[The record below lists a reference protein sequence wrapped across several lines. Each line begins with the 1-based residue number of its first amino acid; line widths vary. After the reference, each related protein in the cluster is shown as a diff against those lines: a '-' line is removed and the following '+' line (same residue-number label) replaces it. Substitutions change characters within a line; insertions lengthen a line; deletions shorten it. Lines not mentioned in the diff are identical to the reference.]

1 MTTTTP
7 EKMSAAPEAKRLSAA
22 AWLKKN
28 LFSDW
33 FNSLLTIVVIAVLAY
48 AVYGLLS
55 WAFTVAQWAV
65 IPNNIGLFMTGL
77 YPADQYWRMWI
88 LLGLVCALAGL
99 SWGVLARNLATLF
112 SRNVLIGF
120 AVVCAGF
127 VLFPPTRPSSP
138 KLLLIVAIVAAMA
151 WAGRTLGRRMTGLGQ
166 WLSSL
171 WFVAYFVSIWLIG
184 GGPFSASLLAWL
196 LTLAAS
202 VAVGWQ
208 LSARLVPFINERFEK
223 PGQIIAV
230 GLSVVASAALLLVL
244 PGFWRV
250 YFIPPVAWL
259 VSIAIVG
266 LLWAAAVVVIPR
278 PYQLTFW
285 TFAIG
290 FVLTFVVLRLLL
302 GVVGFSFD
310 PVNTNDWGGLALTL
324 LMAVS
329 GIALCFPLGVVLALG
344 RRSSL
349 PVVKWM
355 SIAYIELIRGVPLIA
370 ILFMGQVMIPLFLP
384 EGMRP
389 DRVLRA
395 IIGLTIFSA
404 AYLAENVRAGLQA
417 VPRGQGEAAASLGL
431 NTPLTLSL
439 IVLPQALKTAIPAIV
454 GQFISLF
461 QDTTLLAIVGLAEL
475 LGISRSILAN
485 PNYLGRYAEVYLFI
499 GIIYWFFCYA
509 MSLGSRKIEEK
520 LNTGH

>member
-7 EKMSAAPEAKRLSAA
+7 DNMSTAPEVKRLGAA
-22 AWLKKN
+22 EWLKKN

-33 FNSLLTIVVIAVLAY
+33 FNSILTIVVVSIFG
-48 AVYGLLS
+48 YGLFGLFN
-55 WAFTVAQWAV
+55 WALTVAQWVV

-77 YPADQYWRMWI
+77 YPADQYWRAWI
-88 LLGLVCALAGL
+88 LLGLMCALSGL
-99 SWGVLARNLATLF
+99 SWGVLARNLPTLF

-120 AVVCAGF
+120 AVVAAGF
-127 VLFPPTRPSSP
+127 VIFPPTRPSSP
-138 KLLLIVAIVAAMA
+138 KLLLMVAIVAAMA
-151 WAGRTLGRRMTGLGQ
+151 WAGRAWGQKASGLGT
-166 WLSSL
+166 WVSSL

-184 GGPFSASLLAWL
+184 GGPFSQTLLAGL
-196 LTLAAS
+196 IALIVGLAA
-202 VAVGWQ
+202 GWI
-208 LSARLVPFINERFEK
+208 LRSKLVPVINER
-223 PGQIIAV
+223 GQNAGEIVAI
-230 GLSVVASAALLLVL
+230 GLSAIASLALLFVL
-244 PGFWRV
+244 PGILFQ
-250 YFIPPVAWL
+250 YLIPPVAW
-259 VSIAIVG
+259 VIAI
-266 LLWAAAVVVIPR
+266 AAVASLLGLVVFIIPR
-278 PYQLTFW
+278 SFQVSLW
-285 TFAIG
+285 VFAIG
-290 FVLTFVVLRLLL
+290 FIVTFAILRLVL
-302 GVVGFSFD
+302 GFVGFSFE
-310 PVNTNDWGGLALTL
+310 PVSTNDWGGLVLTL

-329 GIALCFPLGVVLALG
+329 GISLCFPLGVILALG

-485 PNYLGRYAEVYLFI
+485 PSYLGRYAEVYLFI

-509 MSLGSRKIEEK
+509 MSLGSRKIEEM

>member
-7 EKMSAAPEAKRLSAA
+7 DQMSAAPEAKRLGAG

-33 FNSLLTIVVIAVLAY
+33 FNSLLTIVVLGVLAY
-48 AVYGLLS
+48 ALYGLLS
-55 WAFTVAQWAV
+55 WSLTVAQWAV
-65 IPNNIGLFMTGL
+65 IPNNMGLFMTGL

-88 LLGLVCALAGL
+88 LLGLVCALSGL
-99 SWGVLARNLATLF
+99 SWGLLARNVASLF

-120 AVVCAGF
+120 VVVAAGF

-138 KLLLIVAIVAAMA
+138 KLLLMVAIVAATA
-151 WAGRTLGRRMTGLGQ
+151 WAGRTVGRRLPGLGK
-166 WLSSL
+166 WVSLL
-171 WFVAYFVSIWLIG
+171 WFISYFVSIWLIG
-184 GGPFSASLLAWL
+184 GGL
-196 LTLAAS
+196 
-202 VAVGWQ
+202 
-208 LSARLVPFINERFEK
+208 
-223 PGQIIAV
+223 
-230 GLSVVASAALLLVL
+230 GLEN
-244 PGFWRV
+244 
-250 YFIPPVAWL
+250 
-259 VSIAIVG
+259 VS
-266 LLWAAAVVVIPR
+266 
-278 PYQLTFW
+278 
-285 TFAIG
+285 
-290 FVLTFVVLRLLL
+290 
-302 GVVGFSFD
+302 
-310 PVNTNDWGGLALTL
+310 TNDWGGLVLTL

-329 GIALCFPLGVVLALG
+329 GIALCFPLGVILALG

-417 VPRGQGEAAASLGL
+417 VPRGQQEAAASLGL

-439 IVLPQALKTAIPAIV
+439 IVLPQALKVAIPAIV

-461 QDTTLLAIVGLAEL
+461 QDTTLLSIVGLAEL

-499 GIIYWFFCYA
+499 GVIYWFFCYA

>member
-7 EKMSAAPEAKRLSAA
+7 EKMSTAPEVKRLGAG

-33 FNSLLTIVVIAVLAY
+33 LNSLLTIVVISVLAY
-48 AVYGLLS
+48 AVYSLAS
-55 WAFTVAQWAV
+55 WALTVAQWAV

-77 YPADQYWRMWI
+77 YPSEQYWRIWI
-88 LLGLVCALAGL
+88 LLGIVCALAGL
-99 SWGVLARNLATLF
+99 SWGVLARNLASLF

-120 AVVCAGF
+120 FVVAVGF

-138 KLLLIVAIVAAMA
+138 KLLLMVAIVAASA
-151 WAGRTLGRRMTGLGQ
+151 WAGRTIGRRMTGLGK
-166 WLSSL
+166 WISLL
-171 WFVAYFVSIWLIG
+171 WFVSYFVAIWLIG
-184 GGPFSASLLAWL
+184 GGL
-196 LTLAAS
+196 
-202 VAVGWQ
+202 
-208 LSARLVPFINERFEK
+208 
-223 PGQIIAV
+223 
-230 GLSVVASAALLLVL
+230 GLED
-244 PGFWRV
+244 
-250 YFIPPVAWL
+250 
-259 VSIAIVG
+259 VS
-266 LLWAAAVVVIPR
+266 
-278 PYQLTFW
+278 
-285 TFAIG
+285 
-290 FVLTFVVLRLLL
+290 
-302 GVVGFSFD
+302 
-310 PVNTNDWGGLALTL
+310 TNDWGGLVLTL

-329 GIALCFPLGVVLALG
+329 GIALCFPLGVILALG

-355 SIAYIELIRGVPLIA
+355 SVAYIELIRGVPLIA

-417 VPRGQGEAAASLGL
+417 VPRGQQEAAASLGL

-461 QDTTLLAIVGLAEL
+461 QDTTLLSIVGLAEL

-499 GIIYWFFCYA
+499 GVLYWFFCYA
-509 MSLGSRKIEEK
+509 MSLGSRKIEQK

>member
-7 EKMSAAPEAKRLSAA
+7 DTVSIAPEVKRLGLGS
-22 AWLKKN
+22 WLKKN

-33 FNSLLTIVVIAVLAY
+33 FNSLLTVVVVTVLAY
-48 AVYGLLS
+48 ALYSLVS
-55 WAFTVAQWAV
+55 WGVTVAQWAV
-65 IPNNIGLFMTGL
+65 IPNNIGLYMTGL
-77 YPADQYWRMWI
+77 YPSDQYWRIWI
-88 LLGLVCALAGL
+88 LFAIVCTLAGL
-99 SWGVLARNLATLF
+99 SWGMLARNLPKLF

-120 AVVCAGF
+120 GVVCAGF

-138 KLLLIVAIVAAMA
+138 KLLLMVAIVAVAA
-151 WAGRTLGRRMTGLGQ
+151 WAGRAVGRQNSGVGKWISL
-166 WLSSL
+166 L
-171 WFVAYFVSIWLIG
+171 WFISYIVAIWLIG
-184 GGPFSASLLAWL
+184 GGL
-196 LTLAAS
+196 
-202 VAVGWQ
+202 
-208 LSARLVPFINERFEK
+208 
-223 PGQIIAV
+223 
-230 GLSVVASAALLLVL
+230 GLEN
-244 PGFWRV
+244 
-250 YFIPPVAWL
+250 
-259 VSIAIVG
+259 VS
-266 LLWAAAVVVIPR
+266 
-278 PYQLTFW
+278 
-285 TFAIG
+285 
-290 FVLTFVVLRLLL
+290 
-302 GVVGFSFD
+302 
-310 PVNTNDWGGLALTL
+310 TNDWGGMVLTL

-329 GIALCFPLGVVLALG
+329 GIALCFPMGVILALG

-349 PVVKWM
+349 PVVRWL

-417 VPRGQGEAAASLGL
+417 VPRGQQEAAASLGL

-461 QDTTLLAIVGLAEL
+461 QDTTLLSIVGLAEL
-475 LGISRSILAN
+475 LGISRSVLAN
-485 PNYLGRYAEVYLFI
+485 PSYLGRYAEVYLFI
-499 GIIYWFFCYA
+499 GVIYWFFCYA
-509 MSLGSRKIEEK
+509 MSLGSRKIEER

>member
-7 EKMSAAPEAKRLSAA
+7 NTVSTAPEVKKLGIGP
-22 AWLKKN
+22 WLKKN

-33 FNSLLTIVVIAVLAY
+33 FNSLLTIVVVAVLAY
-48 AVYGLLS
+48 AAYSLLR
-55 WAFTVAQWAV
+55 WGFTVAQWAV
-65 IPNNIGLFMTGL
+65 IPNNMGLYMTGL
-77 YPADQYWRMWI
+77 YPSEQYWRIWL
-88 LLGLVCALAGL
+88 LLGIVCALAGL
-99 SWGVLARNLATLF
+99 SWGVLARNSSTLF

-120 AVVCAGF
+120 AIVCAGF

-138 KLLLIVAIVAAMA
+138 KLLLMVAIVAATA
-151 WAGRTLGRRMTGLGQ
+151 WAGRAIGRQQPGFGKWISL
-166 WLSSL
+166 L
-171 WFVAYFVSIWLIG
+171 WFISYFIAIWLIG
-184 GGPFSASLLAWL
+184 GGLGLE
-196 LTLAAS
+196 S
-202 VAVGWQ
+202 V
-208 LSARLVPFINERFEK
+208 S
-223 PGQIIAV
+223 
-230 GLSVVASAALLLVL
+230 
-244 PGFWRV
+244 
-250 YFIPPVAWL
+250 
-259 VSIAIVG
+259 
-266 LLWAAAVVVIPR
+266 
-278 PYQLTFW
+278 
-285 TFAIG
+285 
-290 FVLTFVVLRLLL
+290 
-302 GVVGFSFD
+302 
-310 PVNTNDWGGLALTL
+310 TNDWGGMVLTL

-329 GIALCFPLGVVLALG
+329 GIALCFPLGIILALG

-349 PVVKWM
+349 PVVKWL

-395 IIGLTIFSA
+395 IIGLTLFSA

-417 VPRGQGEAAASLGL
+417 VPRGQQEAAASLGL

-461 QDTTLLAIVGLAEL
+461 QDTTLLSIVGLAEL
-475 LGISRSILAN
+475 LGISRSVLAN

-499 GIIYWFFCYA
+499 GVIYWFFCYA

>member
-7 EKMSAAPEAKRLSAA
+7 DTISSAPEVRKSGVG

-33 FNSLLTIVVIAVLAY
+33 FNSLLTIVVVSVLAY
-48 AVYGLLS
+48 AAYS
-55 WAFTVAQWAV
+55 MTQWAFTVAQWTV
-65 IPNNIGLFMTGL
+65 IPKNMGLFMTGL
-77 YPADQYWRMWI
+77 YPSEQYWRVWI
-88 LLGLVCALAGL
+88 LLGIVGALAGL
-99 SWGVLARNLATLF
+99 SWGILARNLPNLF
-112 SRNVLIGF
+112 SRNILIGF
-120 AVVCAGF
+120 AIVCAGF

-138 KLLLIVAIVAAMA
+138 KLLLMVAIVAATA
-151 WAGRTLGRRMTGLGQ
+151 WAGRLLGRQISGVGKWISLAWFISYFIAIWLVGGGLG
-166 WLSSL
+166 LPS
-171 WFVAYFVSIWLIG
+171 VS
-184 GGPFSASLLAWL
+184 
-196 LTLAAS
+196 
-202 VAVGWQ
+202 
-208 LSARLVPFINERFEK
+208 
-223 PGQIIAV
+223 
-230 GLSVVASAALLLVL
+230 
-244 PGFWRV
+244 
-250 YFIPPVAWL
+250 
-259 VSIAIVG
+259 
-266 LLWAAAVVVIPR
+266 
-278 PYQLTFW
+278 
-285 TFAIG
+285 
-290 FVLTFVVLRLLL
+290 
-302 GVVGFSFD
+302 
-310 PVNTNDWGGLALTL
+310 TNDWGGMVLTL
-324 LMAVS
+324 MMAVS
-329 GIALCFPLGVVLALG
+329 GIALCFPLGVILALG

-349 PVVKWM
+349 PVVKWL

-417 VPRGQGEAAASLGL
+417 VPRGQQEAAASLGL
-431 NTPLTLSL
+431 NTPLSLSL

-461 QDTTLLAIVGLAEL
+461 QDTTLLSIVGLAEL

-499 GIIYWFFCYA
+499 GVIYWFFCYA